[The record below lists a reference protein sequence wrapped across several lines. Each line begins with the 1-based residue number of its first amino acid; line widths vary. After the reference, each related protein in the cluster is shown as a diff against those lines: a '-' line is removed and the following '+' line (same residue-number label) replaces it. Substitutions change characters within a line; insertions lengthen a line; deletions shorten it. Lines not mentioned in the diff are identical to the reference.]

1 MKILS
6 ITLTLIFLSACSSG
20 GKVVDK
26 TYYRF
31 PTTNQTATGN
41 NYTIEKPTAMGI
53 LGNRPMVVQDANG
66 GMIQMSHNLWLE
78 SPKILLHEYLK
89 NTFIQ
94 NNNTQEFILKTQIL
108 NLEKKGSNSILT
120 IKIALIDQQKQILFS
135 KTYNYE
141 ESLEIN
147 SIPFF
152 VKSISDS
159 LHKMTEQLI
168 NDLP

>member
-1 MKILS
+1 MRILS
-6 ITLTLIFLSACSSG
+6 ITLIILLLSACSSG
-20 GKVVDK
+20 GKIADK

-31 PTTNQTATGN
+31 PAVNQTSTDN
-41 NYTIEKPTAMGI
+41 NYTIEKPTAMSI
-53 LGNRPMVVQDANG
+53 LGNRPMVAQDING
-66 GMIQMSHNLWLE
+66 GLVQMSHNLWLE

-89 NTFIQ
+89 NTLIK
-94 NNNTQEFILKTQIL
+94 NNSAQEFILKTHIL
-108 NLEKKGSNSILT
+108 NLEKKGQNSILT
-120 IKIALIDQQKQILFS
+120 IKFTLVDQQKQILFS

-159 LHKMTEQLI
+159 LHKMILQLI
-168 NDLP
+168 SDLP